1 MHLNAA
7 GMSIAGTGGTAL
19 PVSLGRSQYA
29 VIVGD
34 LKPIEEIEAS
44 IRGRRRVMIL
54 GCRGCVTVCSTGG
67 EKEVAV
73 LASQLRIAGQAR
85 GQQREIR
92 EATIE
97 RQCDFEYIEPL
108 LPEIEDLDVILSL
121 ACGAGVQ
128 HVAEVA
134 AGLQRP
140 VQVVPAVNT
149 TFLGAALEQ
158 GVWAERCQ
166 GCGDCVLEIT
176 GGICPIARLLEKLAQ
191 RSLRR
196 LLRGQMRDRPR
207 GRLRL
212 AAHLRPAR
220 RSGKAG
226 EHHPRAAHPQL
237 VHQPR
242 RRSPQARRGGV
253 ENMK

>member
-1 MHLNAA
+1 
-7 GMSIAGTGGTAL
+7 
-19 PVSLGRSQYA
+19 VKA
-29 VIVGD
+29 VIVGN
-34 LKPIEEIEAS
+34 LKPSEEIEAS
-44 IRGRRRVMIL
+44 IRGRRRVLIL

-73 LASQLRIAGQAR
+73 LASQLRIASQAR
-85 GQQREIR
+85 REERGIC

-108 LPEIEDLDVILSL
+108 LPEIEDLDVIVSL

-128 HVAEVA
+128 HVAEA
-134 AGLQRP
+134 AARLQRP

-176 GGICPIARLLEKLAQ
+176 GGICPIARCSKSLLNGPCGGSSGGKCEIDAEVDCGWQLIYDRLSALGKLENIT
-191 RSLRR
+191 RVLPIRNWSTS
-196 LLRGQMRDRPR
+196 RD
-207 GRLRL
+207 G
-212 AAHLRPAR
+212 
-220 RSGKAG
+220 G
-226 EHHPRAAHPQL
+226 
-237 VHQPR
+237 PR
-242 RRSPQARRGGV
+242 RRVV
-253 ENMK
+253 EELRT

>member
-1 MHLNAA
+1 
-7 GMSIAGTGGTAL
+7 
-19 PVSLGRSQYA
+19 

-44 IRGRRRVMIL
+44 IRGRSRVLIL
-54 GCRGCVTVCSTGG
+54 GCRGCVTVCNTGG

-85 GQQREIR
+85 REQREIF
-92 EATIE
+92 EETIE
-97 RQCDFEYIEPL
+97 RQCDFEYVEAVL
-108 LPEIEDLDVILSL
+108 TQIEDVDVVVSL

-128 HVAEVA
+128 HVAEAA

-140 VQVVPAVNT
+140 VQVVPGINT

-176 GGICPIARLLEKLAQ
+176 GGICPIARCSKSLLNGPCGGSSGGKCEIDPEVECGWQLIY
-191 RSLRR
+191 
-196 LLRGQMRDRPR
+196 D
-207 GRLRL
+207 RLRAL
-212 AAHLRPAR
+212 
-220 RSGKAG
+220 GK
-226 EHHPRAAHPQL
+226 L
-237 VHQPR
+237 
-242 RRSPQARRGGV
+242 
-253 ENMK
+253 ENMSRVLPIRSWSTSRDGGPRKRVVEELKT

>member
-1 MHLNAA
+1 
-7 GMSIAGTGGTAL
+7 
-19 PVSLGRSQYA
+19 

-44 IRGRRRVMIL
+44 IRGRSRVMIL

-73 LASQLRIAGQAR
+73 LASQLRIASHAR
-85 GQQREIR
+85 REQRKIC

-108 LPEIEDLDVILSL
+108 LPEIEDLDVIMSL

-128 HVAEVA
+128 HVAEAA
-134 AGLQRP
+134 AGLKRP

-176 GGICPIARLLEKLAQ
+176 GGICPIARCSKSLLNGPCGGSSGGKCEIDPEVDCGWQLIYDRLVALGKLENIT
-191 RSLRR
+191 RVLPIRNWSTSRDGGPRERVVEELRT
-196 LLRGQMRDRPR
+196 
-207 GRLRL
+207 
-212 AAHLRPAR
+212 
-220 RSGKAG
+220 
-226 EHHPRAAHPQL
+226 
-237 VHQPR
+237 
-242 RRSPQARRGGV
+242 
-253 ENMK
+253 